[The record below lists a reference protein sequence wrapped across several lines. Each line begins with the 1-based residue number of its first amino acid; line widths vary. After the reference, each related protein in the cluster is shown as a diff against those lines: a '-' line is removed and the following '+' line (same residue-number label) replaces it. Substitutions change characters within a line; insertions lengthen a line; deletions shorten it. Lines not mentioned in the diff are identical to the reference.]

1 MIRLISILQMP
12 DTRYMH
18 RPIAIVACFIF
29 RLLLRF
35 EIPMFLAVRNYDEM
49 GTGSLRISAFWPVLN
64 KCSRH

>member
-18 RPIAIVACFIF
+18 RPKAIVACFIF

-35 EIPMFLAVRNYDEM
+35 EIAMFLAVRNYDEM
-49 GTGSLRISAFWPVLN
+49 GTGSLRIIAFRPVLN